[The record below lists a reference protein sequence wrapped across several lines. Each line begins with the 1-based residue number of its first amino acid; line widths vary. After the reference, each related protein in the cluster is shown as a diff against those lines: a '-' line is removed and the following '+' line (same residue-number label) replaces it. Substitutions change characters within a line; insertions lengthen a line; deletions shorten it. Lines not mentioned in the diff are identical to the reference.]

1 MQSGVS
7 IGTYE
12 KSINVVPGTY
22 VVPERNL
29 PSQELALASVKYL
42 YTDINDVRQRYF
54 RLGFHLR
61 EFDKN
66 RYYLCFGY
74 SCLADFA
81 SVNLGMDASAISR
94 CISVFEKFCK
104 RNDYHPT
111 MFMQEKYEDFSYSQ
125 LVEMASIKDDD
136 LLRQIKPDM
145 SVREIREFKKRKK
158 SDPFCELNQ
167 LIKNV
172 SRENEDVS
180 QIATSQKLPDGAICV
195 TDLCDLRG
203 AALYAKIRKAPDL
216 DVKHISL
223 YDSDGKPICKFLT
236 CDILLSDPNQIVL
249 RVVPGDVNKDAW
261 QAQAI
266 PLHQESPC

>member
-7 IGTYE
+7 IGTRD
-12 KSINVVPGTY
+12 SDINVVPGTY
-22 VVPERNL
+22 VVLTGNL

-42 YTDINDVRQRYF
+42 YTDINDVRQHYF

-61 EFDKN
+61 EFDKS

-81 SVNLGMDASAISR
+81 SVNLGMDASAVSR

-104 RNDYHPT
+104 RNGFHPT

-125 LVEMASIKDDD
+125 LVEMASIKDDN

-145 SVREIREFKKRKK
+145 SVREIREFKKRK
-158 SDPFCELNQ
+158 
-167 LIKNV
+167 NV

-180 QIATSQKLPDGAICV
+180 QIATSQKSPEGAICV

-223 YDSDGKPICKFLT
+223 YDSDGKPICKCLT

>member
-7 IGTYE
+7 IGTRD
-12 KSINVVPGTY
+12 SDINVIPGTY
-22 VVPERNL
+22 VVPEGNL
-29 PSQELALASVKYL
+29 PSQELAVASVRYL
-42 YTDINDVRQRYF
+42 YTDINDVRQHYF

-81 SVNLGMDASAISR
+81 NVNLGMDASTVSR
-94 CISVFEKFCK
+94 CISVFDRFCK
-104 RNDYHPT
+104 RNGRIPT
-111 MFMQEKYEDFSYSQ
+111 LFIQDQYEDFSYSQ
-125 LVEMASIKDDD
+125 LVEMASIKDYD
-136 LLRQIKPDM
+136 LFRQIRPDM
-145 SVREIREFKKRKK
+145 SVREIRELKKR
-158 SDPFCELNQ
+158 
-167 LIKNV
+167 KNV

-180 QIATSQKLPDGAICV
+180 QIATSQKNPEGAICI

-203 AALYAKIRKAPDL
+203 AALYSKIKKAPDL

-223 YDSDGKPICKFLT
+223 YDSDGKPICKCLT
-236 CDILLSDPNQIVL
+236 CDILLSDSNQIVL
-249 RVVPGDVNKDAW
+249 RVVSGDVNKDAW

>member
-12 KSINVVPGTY
+12 KDVNVVPGNY

-111 MFMQEKYEDFSYSQ
+111 MFIQEKYEDFSYSQ

-145 SVREIREFKKRKK
+145 SVREIREFKKRK
-158 SDPFCELNQ
+158 
-167 LIKNV
+167 NV

-180 QIATSQKLPDGAICV
+180 QIATSQKKIFDYNRALE
-195 TDLCDLRG
+195 LKG
-203 AALYAKIRKAPDL
+203 AARSSYIKSLDSIDSVALYVYDRSGNPIL
-216 DVKHISL
+216 EVHNLWFDVLEVVKTSETHR
-223 YDSDGKPICKFLT
+223 
-236 CDILLSDPNQIVL
+236 IVL
-249 RVVPGDVNKDAW
+249 RM
-261 QAQAI
+261 
-266 PLHQESPC
+266 

>member
-12 KSINVVPGTY
+12 KDINVVPGTY

-42 YTDINDVRQRYF
+42 YTDINDVRQHYF

-61 EFDKN
+61 EFDKCK
-66 RYYLCFGY
+66 YYFCFGY

-81 SVNLGMDASAISR
+81 SVNLGMDASAVSR

-104 RNDYHPT
+104 WNDYIPT
-111 MFMQEKYEDFSYSQ
+111 MFIQEKYEDFSYSQ
-125 LVEMASIKDDD
+125 LVEMASIKDYD

-145 SVREIREFKKRKK
+145 SVREIRELKKR
-158 SDPFCELNQ
+158 
-167 LIKNV
+167 KNV

-180 QIATSQKLPDGAICV
+180 QIATSQKRPEGAICV

-203 AALYAKIRKAPDL
+203 AALYAKIKKAPDL

-223 YDSDGKPICKFLT
+223 YDFDGKPICKCLT
-236 CDILLSDPNQIVL
+236 CDILLSDSNQIVL

>member
-12 KSINVVPGTY
+12 KDINVVPGTY
-22 VVPERNL
+22 VVPDRNL

-42 YTDINDVRQRYF
+42 YTDINDVRQHYF

-61 EFDKN
+61 EFDKCK
-66 RYYLCFGY
+66 YYFCFGY

-81 SVNLGMDASAISR
+81 SVNLGMDASAVSR

-104 RNDYHPT
+104 WNDYHPT
-111 MFMQEKYEDFSYSQ
+111 MFMQEEYEDFSYSQ
-125 LVEMASIKDDD
+125 LVEMVSIKDDD
-136 LLRQIKPDM
+136 LLRRIKPDM
-145 SVREIREFKKRKK
+145 SVREIREFKKRK
-158 SDPFCELNQ
+158 
-167 LIKNV
+167 NV

-180 QIATSQKLPDGAICV
+180 QIAMSQKLPEGSICV

-203 AALYAKIRKAPDL
+203 AALYAKIRKASGL

-223 YDSDGKPICKFLT
+223 YDFDGKPICKCLT

-261 QAQAI
+261 QA
-266 PLHQESPC
+266 